1 MPPAQRRASAGV
13 IEELLQ
19 NPQQFGFFQAIRLLE
34 GWLAEGGQSGQGLSR
49 LNFRNSLALSFPPSE
64 IESLVVHRREE
75 PAVQNRAG
83 GEAMAGAGAAG
94 EDGAA
99 LSAVL
104 AASGEADEGAAPM
117 PHRHEVARIDLT
129 PAFMGLLGVSGAL
142 PLYYTETL
150 AQREHFHKDRAARA
164 FLDVFSHRAVALFYQ
179 AWRKHR
185 MAVQY
190 EGAQRQRFLPEV
202 LALAGLGQKGLRE
215 RLTGASGGVADES
228 LAFHAGALQRRTLSA
243 RQLQQV
249 LQSYLKVPVRIE
261 QFVGRWYRLPDEA
274 LCYLGRVA
282 AQRGGRVPMAGV
294 LGRSAMLGERVWQR
308 DQRVRVILG
317 PMNHVDHRRFL
328 PGGAGAAALTHWLK
342 VLCGTTLECE
352 VRLTLQK
359 DKVRAGSG
367 QGSQESEVQGC
378 TLQSNR
384 ASHDTCLGWSTL
396 LQTRLGDADRADVHY
411 DIHVTS

>member
-1 MPPAQRRASAGV
+1 MPPAQRRAAAGV

-19 NPQQFGFFQAIRLLE
+19 NPQQFSFFQAVRLLE
-34 GWLAEGGQSGQGLSR
+34 GWLAEGGQPGQGLSR

-64 IESLVVHRREE
+64 IESLVVQRHGE
-75 PAVQNRAG
+75 ATAQIRAG
-83 GEAMAGAGAAG
+83 SDAVAGDAA
-94 EDGAA
+94 EAA

-104 AASGEADEGAAPM
+104 AASGEVGAAHM
-117 PHRHEVARIDLT
+117 PHNHEVARIDLT

-215 RLTGASGGVADES
+215 RLNGASGGVADES

-261 QFVGRWYRLPDEA
+261 QFVGRWYRLPCEA
-274 LCYLGRVA
+274 RGHLGVIV
-282 AQRGGRVPMAGV
+282 GGRAGQVPTTGV

-308 DQRVRVILG
+308 DLRMRVVLG
-317 PMNHVDHRRFL
+317 PLDRAGLRRFL
-328 PGGAGAAALTHWLK
+328 PGGRGAAALKSWLTMLNG
-342 VLCGTTLECE
+342 VALEYE
-352 VRLTLQK
+352 VNLTLQR
-359 DKVRAGSG
+359 D
-367 QGSQESEVQGC
+367 EVQGC
-378 TLQSNR
+378 TLG
-384 ASHDTCLGWSTL
+384 SHRSPHEARLGWDTF
-396 LQTRLGDADRADVHY
+396 LQTRPATQDRSDVHY
-411 DIHVTS
+411 DIHAAA

>member
-1 MPPAQRRASAGV
+1 MPPAQRRAAAGV

-49 LNFRNSLALSFPPSE
+49 LNFRNSLSLSFPPSE
-64 IESLVVHRREE
+64 IESLVVQRHGE
-75 PAVQNRAG
+75 PTDSNRAG
-83 GEAMAGAGAAG
+83 SAAASG
-94 EDGAA
+94 DAAA
-99 LSAVL
+99 LALDAVL
-104 AASGEADEGAAPM
+104 AASGEAANDAP
-117 PHRHEVARIDLT
+117 HALHSHEVARIDLT
-129 PAFMGLLGVSGAL
+129 PAFMGLLGVTGAL

-150 AQREHFHKDRAARA
+150 AQREHHHKDRAARA

-185 MAVQY
+185 LAVQY

-202 LALAGLGQKGLRE
+202 LALAGLGQRGLRE
-215 RLTGASGGVADES
+215 RMAGALGGVADES

-274 LCYLGRVA
+274 RGHLGMIA
-282 AQRGGRVPMAGV
+282 GGRAGQVPTTGV

-308 DQRVRVILG
+308 DLRMRVVLG
-317 PMNHVDHRRFL
+317 PLDRADLRRFL
-328 PGGAGAAALTHWLK
+328 PGGRGAAALKSWLTMLNG
-342 VLCGTTLECE
+342 VALEYE
-352 VRLTLQK
+352 VNLTLQR
-359 DKVRAGSG
+359 D
-367 QGSQESEVQGC
+367 EVQGC
-378 TLQSNR
+378 TLG
-384 ASHDTCLGWSTL
+384 SHRSPHEARLGWDTF
-396 LQTRLGDADRADVHY
+396 LQTRPATQDRSDVHY
-411 DIHVTS
+411 DIHAAA

>member
-1 MPPAQRRASAGV
+1 MPPAQRRAAAGV

-49 LNFRNSLALSFPPSE
+49 LNFRNSLSLSFPPSE
-64 IESLVVHRREE
+64 IESLVVQRHGE
-75 PAVQNRAG
+75 PTDSNRAG
-83 GEAMAGAGAAG
+83 SAAASG
-94 EDGAA
+94 DAAA
-99 LSAVL
+99 LALDAVL
-104 AASGEADEGAAPM
+104 AASGETANDS
-117 PHRHEVARIDLT
+117 PHALHSHEVARIDLT
-129 PAFMGLLGVSGAL
+129 PAFMGLLGVTGAL

-150 AQREHFHKDRAARA
+150 AQREHHHKDRAARA

-185 MAVQY
+185 LAVQY

-202 LALAGLGQKGLRE
+202 LALAGLGQRGLRE
-215 RLTGASGGVADES
+215 RMAGALGGVADES

-274 LCYLGRVA
+274 RGHLGMIA
-282 AQRGGRVPMAGV
+282 GGRAGQVPTTGV

-308 DQRVRVILG
+308 DLRMRVVLG
-317 PMNHVDHRRFL
+317 PLDRADLRRFL
-328 PGGAGAAALTHWLK
+328 PGGRGAAALKSWLTMLNG
-342 VLCGTTLECE
+342 VALEYE
-352 VRLTLQK
+352 VNLTLQR
-359 DKVRAGSG
+359 D
-367 QGSQESEVQGC
+367 EVQGC
-378 TLQSNR
+378 TLG
-384 ASHDTCLGWSTL
+384 SHRSPHEARLGWDTF
-396 LQTRLGDADRADVHY
+396 LQTRPATQDRSDVHY
-411 DIHVTS
+411 DIHAAA

>member
-1 MPPAQRRASAGV
+1 MPPAQRRAAAGV

-49 LNFRNSLALSFPPSE
+49 LNFRNSLSLSFPPSE
-64 IESLVVHRREE
+64 IESLVVQRHGE
-75 PAVQNRAG
+75 PTDSNRAG
-83 GEAMAGAGAAG
+83 SAAASG
-94 EDGAA
+94 DAAA
-99 LSAVL
+99 LALDAVL
-104 AASGEADEGAAPM
+104 AASGEAAHDAP
-117 PHRHEVARIDLT
+117 HALHSHEVARIDLT
-129 PAFMGLLGVSGAL
+129 PAFMGLLGVTGAL

-150 AQREHFHKDRAARA
+150 AQREHHHKDRAARA

-185 MAVQY
+185 LAVQY

-215 RLTGASGGVADES
+215 RMAGAVGGVADES

-274 LCYLGRVA
+274 RGHLGMIA
-282 AQRGGRVPMAGV
+282 GGRAGQVPTTGV

-308 DQRVRVILG
+308 DLRMRVVLG
-317 PMNHVDHRRFL
+317 PLDRADLRRFL
-328 PGGAGAAALTHWLK
+328 PGGRGAAALKSWLTMLNG
-342 VLCGTTLECE
+342 VALEYE
-352 VRLTLQK
+352 VNLTLQR
-359 DKVRAGSG
+359 D
-367 QGSQESEVQGC
+367 EVQGC
-378 TLQSNR
+378 TLG
-384 ASHDTCLGWSTL
+384 SHRSPHEARLGWDTF
-396 LQTRLGDADRADVHY
+396 LQTRPATQDRSDVHY
-411 DIHVTS
+411 DIHAAA

>member
-1 MPPAQRRASAGV
+1 MPPAQRRAAAGV

-64 IESLVVHRREE
+64 IESLVVQRHGEPTDPK
-75 PAVQNRAG
+75 PAVS
-83 GEAMAGAGAAG
+83 AAVSG
-94 EDGAA
+94 DAAA
-99 LSAVL
+99 LPLDAVL
-104 AASGEADEGAAPM
+104 AASGEAANDAP
-117 PHRHEVARIDLT
+117 HALHSHEVARIDLT
-129 PAFMGLLGVSGAL
+129 PAFMGLLGVTGAL

-150 AQREHFHKDRAARA
+150 AQREHHHKDRAARA

-185 MAVQY
+185 LAVQY

-215 RLTGASGGVADES
+215 RMAGAVGGVADES

-274 LCYLGRVA
+274 RGHLGMIA
-282 AQRGGRVPMAGV
+282 GGRAGQVPTTGV

-308 DQRVRVILG
+308 DLRMRVVLG
-317 PMNHVDHRRFL
+317 PLDRADLRRFL
-328 PGGAGAAALTHWLK
+328 PGGRGAAALKSWLTMLNG
-342 VLCGTTLECE
+342 VALEYE
-352 VRLTLQK
+352 VNLTLQR
-359 DKVRAGSG
+359 D
-367 QGSQESEVQGC
+367 EVQGC
-378 TLQSNR
+378 TLG
-384 ASHDTCLGWSTL
+384 SHRSPHEARLGWDTF
-396 LQTRLGDADRADVHY
+396 LQTRPATQDRSDVHY
-411 DIHVTS
+411 DIHAAA

>member
-1 MPPAQRRASAGV
+1 MFTPQRRLAAGV
-13 IEELLQ
+13 MEELLQ
-19 NPQQFGFFQAIRLLE
+19 SPQQFSFFQAVRLLDR
-34 GWLAEGGQSGQGLSR
+34 WLADGDRAGQSLSR
-49 LNFRNSLALSFPPSE
+49 VNFRNTLSLSFPASE
-64 IESLVVHRREE
+64 IESLVLHRKGDVR
-75 PAVQNRAG
+75 
-83 GEAMAGAGAAG
+83 
-94 EDGAA
+94 
-99 LSAVL
+99 
-104 AASGEADEGAAPM
+104 ADESGSVQ
-117 PHRHEVARIDLT
+117 RDQVERIDLT

-142 PLYYTETL
+142 PLYYTEML
-150 AQREHFHKDRAARA
+150 AQREHDHKDHAARA

-185 MAVQY
+185 LAVQY
-190 EGAQRQRFLPEV
+190 EGERGQRFLPEV
-202 LALAGLGQKGLRE
+202 LALAGLGQRGLRK
-215 RLTGASGGVADES
+215 RLAGAVGGVDDEA
-228 LAFHAGALQRRTLSA
+228 LAFHAGALQRRTLSV

-249 LQSYLKVPVRIE
+249 LQSYLNVPVCIE

-352 VRLTLQK
+352 VRLILQK

-367 QGSQESEVQGC
+367 QGSQESEVLGC

-384 ASHDTCLGWSTL
+384 ASHDTCLGWNTL

>member
-1 MPPAQRRASAGV
+1 MPPAQRRAAAGV

-49 LNFRNSLALSFPPSE
+49 LNFRNSLSLSFPPSE
-64 IESLVVHRREE
+64 IESLVVQRHGE
-75 PAVQNRAG
+75 PTDSNRAG
-83 GEAMAGAGAAG
+83 SAAASG
-94 EDGAA
+94 DAAA
-99 LSAVL
+99 LALDAVL
-104 AASGEADEGAAPM
+104 AASGEAANDS
-117 PHRHEVARIDLT
+117 PHALHSHEVARIDLT
-129 PAFMGLLGVSGAL
+129 PAFMGLLGVTGAL

-150 AQREHFHKDRAARA
+150 AQREHHHKDRAARA

-185 MAVQY
+185 LAVQY

-215 RLTGASGGVADES
+215 RMAGAVGGVADES
-228 LAFHAGALQRRTLSA
+228 LAFHAGALQRRTLSV

-249 LQSYLKVPVRIE
+249 LQSYLNVPVCIE

-282 AQRGGRVPMAGV
+282 VQRGGRVPMAGV

-328 PGGAGAAALTHWLK
+328 PGGTGATALAHWLK

-378 TLQSNR
+378 TLQSTR
-384 ASHDTCLGWSTL
+384 ASHDNRLGWNTL

>member
-1 MPPAQRRASAGV
+1 MPPAQRRAAAGV

-49 LNFRNSLALSFPPSE
+49 LNFRNSLSLSFPPSE
-64 IESLVVHRREE
+64 IESLVVQRHGE
-75 PAVQNRAG
+75 PTDSNRAG
-83 GEAMAGAGAAG
+83 SAAASG
-94 EDGAA
+94 DAAA
-99 LSAVL
+99 LALDAVL
-104 AASGEADEGAAPM
+104 AASGEAAHDS
-117 PHRHEVARIDLT
+117 PHALHSHEVARIALT
-129 PAFMGLLGVSGAL
+129 PAFMGLLGVTGAL

-150 AQREHFHKDRAARA
+150 AQREHHHKDRAARA

-185 MAVQY
+185 LAVQY

-202 LALAGLGQKGLRE
+202 LALAGLGQRGLRE
-215 RLTGASGGVADES
+215 RMAGALGGVADES

-274 LCYLGRVA
+274 RGHLGMIA
-282 AQRGGRVPMAGV
+282 GGRAGQVPTTGV

-308 DQRVRVILG
+308 DLRMRVVLG
-317 PMNHVDHRRFL
+317 PLDRADLRRFL
-328 PGGAGAAALTHWLK
+328 PGGRGAAALKSWLTMLNG
-342 VLCGTTLECE
+342 VALEYE
-352 VRLTLQK
+352 VNLTLQR
-359 DKVRAGSG
+359 D
-367 QGSQESEVQGC
+367 EVQGC
-378 TLQSNR
+378 TLG
-384 ASHDTCLGWSTL
+384 SHRSPHEARLGWDTF
-396 LQTRLGDADRADVHY
+396 LQTRPATQDRSDVHY
-411 DIHVTS
+411 DIHAAA